1 MAQSEVTELDYQT
14 SQALLTRDAPFG
26 TEDTPS
32 LKEKI
37 IGGRYVSVLERPYG
51 Q

>member
-1 MAQSEVTELDYQT
+1 MTELEYQK
-14 SQALLTRDAPFG
+14 SQAILTRNAPFG

-51 Q
+51 L